1 MFWRKKSSE
10 AETPASAA
18 PVAQPDP
25 APVATPAP
33 VAVQPAAA
41 APPAQQP
48 ATPVAARPA
57 PQPQPV
63 PAPVAASQPQASPS
77 RPAAAAPSPGS
88 VVPLPRNDK
97 AKQISASFGEIV
109 AVLLRS
115 PSHRKLPLT
124 VLEAI
129 AVPAVMTGQFAL
141 AESRSM
147 THGYQAP
154 VAVVVWACV
163 SSEIDRRLAQD
174 PSQLNKLAQ
183 ADWKSGDII
192 WIVDAVGQKEAV
204 RGLIEHLRKDRF
216 AGKQVRYREVTE
228 AKEVVAKIMPT

>member
-10 AETPASAA
+10 AETPASAPPA
-18 PVAQPDP
+18 AQPEP
-25 APVATPAP
+25 APTPAP
-33 VAVQPAAA
+33 VAVQPVTA

-48 ATPVAARPA
+48 VMPVAARPA
-57 PQPQPV
+57 PQPQPTQA
-63 PAPVAASQPQASPS
+63 PAPVAVPQPQVAPS
-77 RPAAAAPSPGS
+77 RPAAAGQVSGS
-88 VVPLPRNDK
+88 VVPLPKNDK